1 MAYPEPIHRPRRLAW
16 PTVLQLAEPTEV
28 IDIWADGRVTYF
40 VVLAR
45 LVDGRYAVWSQ
56 AESSG
61 IRCTEAEIF
70 DSRETAK
77 EALDALARTVVD
89 CANAHACVE
98 NHVHAAGRCREP
110 S

>member
-1 MAYPEPIHRPRRLAW
+1 MAYPEPIHRPHRLPL

-28 IDIWADGRVTYF
+28 ISIWVESRVTNF

-61 IRCTEAEIF
+61 TLCCEVVLH
-70 DSRETAK
+70 DSRECAHSAAH
-77 EALDALARTVVD
+77 ELATTIWV
-89 CANAHACVE
+89 
-98 NHVHAAGRCREP
+98 
-110 S
+110 